1 MKTRTVKKSLS
12 QTIVYSIVF
21 VIFLFVALS
30 YVYVLI
36 WSFVSGIRTHENVAL
51 NPMGFD
57 GMGHFE
63 NFAYVFSEFK
73 VAKHNYF
80 GMLLNSLYFSLLGP
94 LITNMLTCML
104 AYVTCKYK
112 FFGSKWFY
120 FAAIIMITMPI
131 YGSGG
136 SAYKLYSKIGIINSY
151 SYIITYFSG
160 ISINYLI
167 YYSAFE
173 SLSWS
178 YAEAALID
186 GANEFQ
192 VFVHAMFPLVINIFG
207 ALFLIAWVGAWNDY
221 SSALIYLSK
230 LPVLAS
236 GIYSFEL
243 DMQHINRLDI
253 LYAAYFI
260 TAIPP
265 LIMFTVFNKALTS
278 NVSLG
283 GLKE

>member
-1 MKTRTVKKSLS
+1 MKKAVKRSLS

-21 VIFLFVALS
+21 VIFALVALS
-30 YVYVLI
+30 YLYVLV
-36 WSFVSGIRTHENVAL
+36 WSFISGIRTHDAIAL
-51 NPMGFD
+51 NPMGFTD
-57 GMGHFE
+57 MGHFE
-63 NFAYVFSEFK
+63 NFAYVFTRFEIAR
-73 VAKHNYF
+73 VGYF
-80 GMLLNSLYFSLLGP
+80 GMLFNSIVFSLIGP
-94 LITNMLTCML
+94 LIGNLLTCML

-112 FFGSKWFY
+112 FPGSKWFY
-120 FAAIIMITMPI
+120 FATIIMISMPI
-131 YGSGG
+131 YGAGG
-136 SAYKLYSKIGIINSY
+136 SAYKLYSKLGIINSY
-151 SYIITYFSG
+151 AYIITYFSG
-160 ISINYLI
+160 INMNYLI

-173 SLSWS
+173 SLSWN

-192 VFVHAMFPLVINIFG
+192 VFFKAMFPLVINIFG
-207 ALFLIAWVGAWNDY
+207 ALFLVAWVGAWNDY

-243 DMQHINRLDI
+243 DMQHINRFDL

>member
-1 MKTRTVKKSLS
+1 MRKVVKRSLS
-12 QTIVYSIVF
+12 QTIVYSIVC
-21 VIFLFVALS
+21 VIFALVALS
-30 YVYVLI
+30 YLYVLI
-36 WSFVSGIRTHENVAL
+36 WSFISGIRTHEAVAL
-51 NPMGFD
+51 SPMGFSD
-57 GMGHFE
+57 IGHFE
-63 NFAYVFSEFK
+63 NFAYVFTQFQIAR
-73 VAKHNYF
+73 VGYF
-80 GMLLNSLYFSLLGP
+80 GMLFNSIVFSLIGP
-94 LITNMLTCML
+94 LIGNLLTCML

-112 FFGSKWFY
+112 FPGSKWFY
-120 FAAIIMITMPI
+120 FATIIMISMPI

-136 SAYKLYSKIGIINSY
+136 SAYKLYSKLGLINSY
-151 SYIITYFSG
+151 AYIITFFGG
-160 ISINYLI
+160 INMNYLI

-173 SLSWS
+173 SLSWN

-192 VFVHAMFPLVINIFG
+192 VFFKAMFPLVINIFG
-207 ALFLIAWVGAWNDY
+207 ALFLVAWVGAWNDY
-221 SSALIYLSK
+221 SNALIYLSK

-243 DMQHINRLDI
+243 DMQHINRLDL